1 LKSTDEDRIKSFEMK
16 AFRQI
21 LKVMWT
27 DRRTNERKTLLLWS
41 CHVLRKQGNCM
52 EKDIMQ
58 GTAVLLVKED
68 EEDQEHVGRIT

>member
-1 LKSTDEDRIKSFEMK
+1 
-16 AFRQI
+16 
-21 LKVMWT
+21 
-27 DRRTNERKTLLLWS
+27 
-41 CHVLRKQGNCM
+41 M